1 MSSPMN
7 DEEVSGMQTF
17 VPHLPASATGARAT
31 GRPLAGR
38 RILVVGGG
46 QQTYGQEDPPTG
58 IGRAISVLAA
68 REGAGV
74 AVADLDVA
82 AAHATVAIVCAEGG
96 TAAALAADASD
107 EAAMASLADAAARE
121 LGGLDGLVM
130 NLGVP
135 GGHGLAGTSA
145 AEWDRVMAT
154 NVRSHFLG
162 CKHVLPLLPPGG
174 AIVLISSTAAL
185 LPSTMEIPAYAA
197 SKAALD
203 GLCRYAA
210 REAGARRVRV
220 NVVMA
225 GLIDTSLGRLATL
238 VKPDRATTPIPLGR
252 QGTGWEVAEA
262 VIYLLSDRAS
272 YITGQTLVV
281 DGGLSGA
288 A

>member
-1 MSSPMN
+1 
-7 DEEVSGMQTF
+7 MQTF
-17 VPHLPASATGARAT
+17 APHLPASATGARAT

-74 AVADLDVA
+74 AVADLDLA
-82 AAHATVAIVCAEGG
+82 AAQATVAIVYAGG
-96 TAAALAADASD
+96 GAAVALAADASD

-272 YITGQTLVV
+272 YVTGQTLVV